1 VYVCQCAANSPHVA
15 RGSGPA
21 PTAEA
26 QSLAKARENKDKV
39 NESGACIPYRT
50 HTRTRCTR
58 KCTVDS
64 IHANLLSRTEILSRN
79 ISGYV
84 IVATYETN
92 DQCRMTLNSGKA
104 QAAKAAKPRTKTESK
119 NARLPPSAAIASNSD
134 MHTHGLDIASG
145 TEGVGVSGMLNRQG
159 KMPAS
164 GPSPI
169 SRADSVAVEPV
180 RFRERA
186 QERES
191 KRDRGTEIPGGS
203 NGFGDGGGGVGDS
216 DDNIARDGSDG
227 SALAVGMHL
236 MRSKVRGNAL
246 RTKFMAASAHL
257 SQEQVV
263 LSVSLSES
271 VCCFSLFL
279 SL

>member
-1 VYVCQCAANSPHVA
+1 VSY
-15 RGSGPA
+15 
-21 PTAEA
+21 
-26 QSLAKARENKDKV
+26 D
-39 NESGACIPYRT
+39 
-50 HTRTRCTR
+50 
-58 KCTVDS
+58 
-64 IHANLLSRTEILSRN
+64 
-79 ISGYV
+79 
-84 IVATYETN
+84 
-92 DQCRMTLNSGKA
+92 LNTGKA

-134 MHTHGLDIASG
+134 MPAAPSASHGALTANGSREGGADSGWGRGGHTHGLDIASG

-159 KMPAS
+159 KVPAS
-164 GPSPI
+164 GPPSPI

-186 QERES
+186 QERERERER

-216 DDNIARDGSDG
+216 DDSIARDGSDG
-227 SALAVGMHL
+227 SALPVGMHL

-257 SQEQVV
+257 SQEQVF

-279 SL
+279 SFRVNVLLYL